1 VHYRDDAL
9 RSDCAWPNLA
19 CTFVTTTWECA
30 LAGEDVSQSIY
41 TDCAGAFSA
50 LAEFLYTG
58 QSMGIRIASAGMA
71 AENAWNFPDNHV
83 YTTQDE
89 RQSGFHC
96 TARLL
101 AVLNDSGYITVTVH

>member
-1 VHYRDDAL
+1 VSAL
-9 RSDCAWPNLA
+9 VLLERIQSRSCSVGPSEHA
-19 CTFVTTTWECA
+19 TTWECA

-41 TDCAGAFSA
+41 TDCAGAFLV
-50 LAEFLYTG
+50 LAERLYTG

-83 YTTQDE
+83 YTTQDVLNE

-96 TARLL
+96 TAPGALRKKSQ
-101 AVLNDSGYITVTVH
+101 VR